1 MEVNKIYQGDCIEV
15 MKTLPDNSIDSIVT
29 DPPYGLEFMGKEWD
43 KLWGKNTLGVKPSGS
58 QSPRFVD
65 NWTNYKCLKCGHWIN
80 SGTPC
85 HCKHP
90 ILEKRKPKNNQF
102 KLMQQ
107 FHNQWATECLRIL
120 KPGGFLL
127 SFGGTRTYHR
137 MACGIEDAGFEI
149 RDCIQW
155 LYGSGFPKSLNIGK
169 QIDKMNYKYNE
180 DFTKF
185 GEYVKLCR
193 EKKGLSRKD
202 VEKKLGT
209 NTALAWWEGRKYL
222 GEFIVQLPDKKHYQ
236 ELKELLDMD
245 NRFDK
250 LVVWLEAEREVI
262 GKKESACFNSE
273 EKDRHTI
280 GSSKNIE
287 VNITIPATPEAKQWE
302 GWGTALKP
310 ANEPIVVA
318 RKPLSEKNVAL
329 NVLKHGTAGL
339 NIDACRIG
347 TDDNLQREAMGIESI
362 QRKNAEQGYSPKNY
376 LEGSNKIIS
385 GGTQGR
391 FPANVILDEEAGRL
405 IDEQSGNV
413 GGDSRTSKPTYNKGF
428 WGNADSKES
437 NSLYNDKGGASRF
450 FYCAKSSKSERNLG
464 GIKNIHPT
472 VKSLKLMQYL
482 VRLVTPP
489 KGTVLDP
496 FIGSGTTAMAA
507 KKEGFNYIGI
517 EQDADYCKIAEARIK
532 AIPNQTK
539 LNDLNQEIE

>member
-29 DPPYGLEFMGKEWD
+29 DPPYGLGFMGKEWD

-149 RDCIQW
+149 RDQMAY
-155 LYGSGFPKSLNIGK
+155 LYGSGFPKSLNVGKSIDQLQGNERESIGK
-169 QIDKMNYKYNE
+169 YQSPEGTCADTLRTNPNPMSW
-180 DFTKF
+180 
-185 GEYVKLCR
+185 GE
-193 EKKGLSRKD
+193 KD
-202 VEKKLGT
+202 RVG
-209 NTALAWWEGRKYL
+209 
-222 GEFIVQLPDKKHYQ
+222 
-236 ELKELLDMD
+236 LKELT
-245 NRFDK
+245 K
-250 LVVWLEAEREVI
+250 
-262 GKKESACFNSE
+262 GNS
-273 EKDRHTI
+273 
-280 GSSKNIE
+280 
-287 VNITIPATPEAKQWE
+287 QYE

-310 ANEPIVVA
+310 AQECICVA

-489 KGTVLDP
+489 KGIVLDP
-496 FIGSGTTAMAA
+496 FIGSGTTAMAC

-539 LNDLNQEIE
+539 LDDLNQET